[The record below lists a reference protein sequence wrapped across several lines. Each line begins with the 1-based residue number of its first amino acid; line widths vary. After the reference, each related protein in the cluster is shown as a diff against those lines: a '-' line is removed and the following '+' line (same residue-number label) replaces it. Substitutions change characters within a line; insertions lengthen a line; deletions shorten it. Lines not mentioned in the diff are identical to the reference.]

1 MFRADAENEIRAEGT
16 AQTGHDAPEQ
26 DFPERFEESIDGVV
40 FDMDIRISEE
50 AGMENL
56 YTMTATL
63 QQPDI
68 EKAKAVFA
76 EGKTIVDEQRE
87 TGSGENGTEVLI

>member
-1 MFRADAENEIRAEGT
+1 
-16 AQTGHDAPEQ
+16 
-26 DFPERFEESIDGVV
+26 
-40 FDMDIRISEE
+40 
-50 AGMENL
+50 MENL
-56 YTMTATL
+56 HTMTATL

-87 TGSGENGTEVLI
+87 TGSGENGTEMLI